1 MIKTRKRQQSQISD
15 EEREKRKKLQAAE
28 NRLRVKRFQKVN
40 MKIT

>member
-1 MIKTRKRQQSQISD
+1 MIKTRKRQISD